1 MRISSLR
8 AVLILAC
15 AALVVT
21 AGACQACALFL
32 NLLPA
37 DIFSGSRAQQI
48 QPAGNGQNNFFSM
61 AMGMIPASDGTSRQQ
76 MSGLLG
82 IKKSYD
88 NSDLEL
94 PSTSSG
100 DNWMGNLMSSG
111 TSVDLSN
118 NTARSSYD
126 QFIKRFA
133 NQSNIFT
140 Y

>member
-8 AVLILAC
+8 ALLILAC
-15 AALVVT
+15 VTLVAT
-21 AGACQACALFL
+21 AVACQACAAFL

-37 DIFSGSRAQQI
+37 DIFSGSKAQV
-48 QPAGNGQNNFFSM
+48 QPAGNTQYNFFSM
-61 AMGMIPASDGTSRQQ
+61 AMGMIPASDEDAKEQV
-76 MSGLLG
+76 SGLLS

-100 DNWMGNLMSSG
+100 TNWMSHLITFGE
-111 TSVDLSN
+111 SVDGSN
-118 NTARSSYD
+118 TVAKSSYD

-133 NQSNIFT
+133 NQSNIFA